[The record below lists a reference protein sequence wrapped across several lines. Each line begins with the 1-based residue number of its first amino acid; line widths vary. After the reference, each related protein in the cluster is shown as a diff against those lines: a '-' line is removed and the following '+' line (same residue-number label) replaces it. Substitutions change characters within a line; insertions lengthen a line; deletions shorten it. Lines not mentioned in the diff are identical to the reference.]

1 MKKKYLIIGAVV
13 VVLLGYGSLV
23 NGSKDGTQETGQK
36 TEQAVQNKENEQV
49 FREGGVLLI

>member
-1 MKKKYLIIGAVV
+1 MKKKYLIIGAIV

-36 TEQAVQNKENEQV
+36 TEQAAQNKENEQV
-49 FREGGVLLI
+49 FQGGVLLI